1 MRSRTARRVDR
12 GQSELIGTVL
22 LLGIVLIG
30 SGAAVVFGTT
40 ALEAARDD
48 SRASSVEHAM
58 TQFDSKAAMVALGSS
73 NAQEVRLAASGG
85 GTYGVNDDD
94 GWIRVSHV
102 NYSPSGST
110 EVLTNTTLGAVV
122 YEDGDTTIAYQ
133 GGGVWRGTGNES
145 RMISPPEF
153 HYRGST
159 LTLPII
165 AVNGSD
171 SIAGARVAGVG
182 IQERSKRVF
191 PNRSAPDYGN
201 ASYEN
206 PVDTGNVAVTVHS
219 DHYVAWADYF
229 EERTAGD
236 VSLDHENSTAT
247 VTLVADRAGGDFNM
261 PGEGNAIAIRG
272 MENGHKLTDFSI
284 SLQVSK
290 WNNIHWSFYESQGN
304 EEFEIH
310 LASSSGNNC
319 NNVDRIDVSVYYYN
333 GTTDRYQGWQN
344 QSVRVDSDPDADFTK
359 DCSSGTLTAD
369 FLGNTTMNY
378 TDIST
383 TGNDNKWYYG
393 ESIDSRSP
401 APTVRFDQHTEDS
414 EGDRNGVYND
424 TDPDETDELGFVVSH
439 YIARLGPSVDLRVTE
454 GPSQGG
460 GNSDSVDESSS
471 SGLIDY
477 DRSGSSGFLTF
488 LHVTENEIQ
497 VDID

>member
-102 NYSPSGST
+102 NHSASGST

-206 PVDTGNVAVTVHS
+206 PVDTGNVTVTVHS

-229 EERTAGD
+229 EERTAGT
-236 VSLDHENSTAT
+236 VSIDHAAETAT
-247 VTLVADRAGGDFNM
+247 VTLLAGGAGGDFDM
-261 PGEGNAIAIRG
+261 PNAGNSVPVRGLSEGHAVSN
-272 MENGHKLTDFSI
+272 FSI
-284 SLQVSK
+284 TITVDRWNQLQ
-290 WNNIHWSFYESQGN
+290 WSFYETQGN
-304 EEFEIH
+304 QEFELH
-310 LASSSGNNC
+310 VSNNGGGC
-319 NNVDRIDVSVYYYN
+319 GSLGEIGVAVYYYN

-344 QSVRVDSDPDADFTK
+344 RTVSVSSDPDAAFTK
-359 DCSSGTLTAD
+359 DCSADTLTANFASD
-369 FLGNTTMNY
+369 TPISYDEIETGGDGKWHFGSEIGDRTIATNTT
-378 TDIST
+378 
-383 TGNDNKWYYG
+383 
-393 ESIDSRSP
+393 
-401 APTVRFDQHTEDS
+401 FDQHDVDD
-414 EGDRNGVYND
+414 EGGRNGVYNHS
-424 TDPDETDELGFVVSH
+424 DPEEREELGFVVAH
-439 YIARLGPSVDLRVTE
+439 YLGVLGPNFDLSVED
-454 GPSQGG
+454 GPGASSG
-460 GNSDSVDESSS
+460 VDESTSVGTLDYEATG
-471 SGLIDY
+471 SG
-477 DRSGSSGFLTF
+477 GFLTF
-488 LHVTENEIQ
+488 LHVTENEIA
-497 VDID
+497 VDLD